1 MTVKRAT
8 QSGAWRMWW
17 VRMGAIARKELLVVL
32 LDKRARITLL
42 LSPLLQ
48 LLLFGLASTL
58 EVRHVSIGIVNQDA
72 GIIGEQVVS
81 RISGSPNFR
90 DMRRYPDIA
99 ALQRAIE
106 RQDVLI
112 GIAIDQR
119 FSERIDKPGGASAAV
134 LGLADGRRANAAQ
147 IAMSYVSAILQ
158 SYGARLNSGGSG
170 PGSMRDPK
178 GPPVGVQVT
187 NWFNP
192 NLIYMWFTMPSL
204 IAIITVVLTMSV
216 SAQSVARER
225 EFGTF
230 DQILVLPYP
239 VHQIIIGKILPA
251 WCVGVA
257 NASLFILLIPLIYGV
272 PFTGQLWLLYGALM
286 LYIFSVVGVGL
297 LVSSLARNQQQAFL
311 GAFMASVPMILLSG
325 YASPV
330 DNMPGWLQTVSL
342 ANPARHFLAIVEG
355 LFLKSLPG
363 TEVAAGVLPLI
374 WIGIVALGTASLIFK
389 LRME

>member
-1 MTVKRAT
+1 MQKKNSISA
-8 QSGAWRMWW
+8 AWRLWW
-17 VRMGAIARKELLVVL
+17 VRMAAIAKKELLVVL

-58 EVRHVSIGIVNQDA
+58 EVRNVSIGIVNQDA
-72 GIIGEQVVS
+72 GIMGEQVVS
-81 RISGSPNFR
+81 RIMGSPNFR

-99 ALQRAIE
+99 ALQLAIE

-119 FSERIDKPGGASAAV
+119 FSRQIDNPTGPPPAI
-134 LGLADGRRANAAQ
+134 LGLADGRKANAAQ
-147 IAMSYVSAILQ
+147 VAMSYVSGILQ
-158 SYGARLNSGGSG
+158 SYGASLSPIS
-170 PGSMRDPK
+170 SATAA
-178 GPPVGVQVT
+178 PVAVQVT
-187 NWFNP
+187 HWFNP

-239 VHQIIIGKILPA
+239 VHQIILGKLLPA

-257 NASLFILLIPLIYGV
+257 NATLFILLIPVIYGV
-272 PFTGQLWLLYGALM
+272 PFTGQLSLLYGALM
-286 LYIFSVVGVGL
+286 LYIFAVVGVGL

-325 YASPV
+325 YASPI
-330 DNMPGWLQTVSL
+330 DNMPDWLQTLSL

-355 LFLKSLPG
+355 LFLKSLPAS
-363 TEVAAGVLPLI
+363 EVAAGVLPLI
-374 WIGIVALGTASLIFK
+374 WIGIISLGTASVIFK